1 MPSKQ
6 TISPEKLEQ
15 FRTQLRDMRDR
26 LSGEVERVV
35 EAVRAELDTSTN
47 LSSVPVHMGDLAPDQ
62 LDADINVIETER
74 EMLVQIQEALHRID
88 AGTYGACT
96 DCGSPIAQE
105 RLRTIPYTPYCFRCA
120 SKRS

>member
-6 TISPEKLEQ
+6 TISPDKLEQ
-15 FRTQLRDMRDR
+15 FRSQLRDMRDR

-47 LSSVPVHMGDLAPDQ
+47 LSSVPVHMSDLAPDQ

-74 EMLVQIQEALHRID
+74 EMLLQIQDALHRLD
-88 AGTYGACT
+88 AGTYGVCT
-96 DCGSPIAQE
+96 DCGGSISQE
-105 RLRTIPYTPYCFRCA
+105 RLRAIPYTPYCIRCA
-120 SKRS
+120 NKRS